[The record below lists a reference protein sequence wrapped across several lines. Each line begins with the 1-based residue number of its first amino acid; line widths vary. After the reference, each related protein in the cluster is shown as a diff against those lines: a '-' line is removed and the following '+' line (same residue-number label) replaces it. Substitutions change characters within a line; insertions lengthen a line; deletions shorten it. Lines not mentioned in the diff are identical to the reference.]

1 MKPGELSAG
10 HRARIVAA
18 AVREQLTMLPGT
30 VLGPRRRSAGSAWH
44 TVDAPDSRL
53 CREALEEARGCLSE
67 PMLMHSVRCWQ
78 YASAFAVIDGLRPDR
93 EALYVACLLHDIA
106 LGAEQNPVAGC
117 FAVIGAGRAEEFVR
131 RHEGDDRT
139 AQIVHETVARHM
151 DVETPMGSEAAL
163 LHDAA
168 HLDVSGRRIRDL
180 DPHCVDV
187 IESSYTREG
196 FAADFASRM
205 KIESRRRPQS
215 TAATLWRSGM
225 YPAMKANP
233 LERRVISSK

>member
-1 MKPGELSAG
+1 MRPGELSAG
-10 HRARIVAA
+10 RRARIVGA
-18 AVREQLTMLPGT
+18 AVREQLAMLPGT
-30 VLGPRRRSAGSAWH
+30 VLGSRRRSSSAAWH

-53 CREALEEARGCLSE
+53 CRDAFEEARECLSE

-78 YASAFAVIDGLRPDR
+78 YASAFAEIDCLRPDS

-106 LGAEQNPVAGC
+106 LGAERNPVAGC
-117 FAVIGAGRAEEFVR
+117 FALIGAERAEKFVR

-139 AQIVHETVARHM
+139 ARIVHETIARHM
-151 DVETPMGSEAAL
+151 DVETPKESEAAL

-180 DPHCVDV
+180 DPHYVDA

-196 FAADFASRM
+196 FVPDFASRM
-205 KIESRRRPQS
+205 KVESRRRPRS
-215 TAATLWRSGM
+215 TAATLWRAGM
-225 YPAMKANP
+225 YPAMKVNP
-233 LERRVISSK
+233 LERMVISSK

>member
-10 HRARIVAA
+10 HRARIAAA
-18 AVREQLTMLPGT
+18 AVREQLAMLPAT

-139 AQIVHETVARHM
+139 AQIVHETIARHM
-151 DVETPMGSEAAL
+151 
-163 LHDAA
+163 
-168 HLDVSGRRIRDL
+168 DVSGRRIRDL

>member
-1 MKPGELSAG
+1 
-10 HRARIVAA
+10 
-18 AVREQLTMLPGT
+18 MLPGT
-30 VLGPRRRSAGSAWH
+30 VLGPRRRSSGAAWH
-44 TVDAPDSRL
+44 TVDTPDSRL
-53 CREALEEARGCLSE
+53 CRDALEEARECLSE

-78 YASAFAVIDGLRPDR
+78 YASAFADIDCLRPDP
-93 EALYVACLLHDIA
+93 EALYVVCLLHDIA

-117 FAVIGAGRAEEFVR
+117 FAVIGAVRAEEFVR

-139 AQIVHETVARHM
+139 AQIVHETIARHM
-151 DVETPMGSEAAL
+151 DVATPEEPEAAL

-180 DPHCVDV
+180 DPHCLNVV
-187 IESSYTREG
+187 ESSWTREG

-205 KIESRRRPQS
+205 KIESRRRPRS

-233 LERRVISSK
+233 LERRVTSSK

>member
-18 AVREQLTMLPGT
+18 AVREQLAMLPGT

-53 CREALEEARGCLSE
+53 CREALEEARECLSE

-139 AQIVHETVARHM
+139 AQIVHETIARHM
-151 DVETPMGSEAAL
+151 
-163 LHDAA
+163 
-168 HLDVSGRRIRDL
+168 DVSGRRIRDL